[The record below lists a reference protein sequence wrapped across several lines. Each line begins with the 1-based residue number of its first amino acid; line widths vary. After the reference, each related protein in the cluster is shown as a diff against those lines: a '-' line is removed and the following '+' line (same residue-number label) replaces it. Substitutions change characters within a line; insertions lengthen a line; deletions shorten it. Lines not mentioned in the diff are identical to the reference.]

1 MNQEFFNQPTYVIGL
16 MSGTS
21 LDGLDMCYASFFR
34 NESWEF
40 QLLKAETLPYS
51 EEWKTK
57 LAKAHLLDEDE
68 LFQLDIEYSK
78 FTREI
83 VKNFIE
89 THDIQN
95 LDLIA
100 SHGHTVFHQP
110 ENGITFQLGN
120 LMNYEDAMEVP
131 FVCDFR
137 VQDVQLGG
145 QGAPLVPIGDQL
157 LFSEYSHC
165 INIGGFAN
173 ISFEENGKRIAFDI
187 CPANKALNFY
197 TEQLGFPY
205 DNFGEI
211 AQKSKAHT
219 TLVNALN
226 ELAYYFIKPPKS
238 LGIEWLEANFYPIVE
253 SYQLS
258 TEEKIGS
265 ITAHIAFQIA
275 RCIPEKARVLITG
288 GGAFNTY
295 LISLIQQQTKAKI
308 HLPQKELI
316 NFKEALIF
324 GLIGVLRINN
334 QVNVL
339 SSVTGASKDHSSG
352 SIY

>member
-21 LDGLDMCYASFFR
+21 LDGLDICYASFFR

-40 QLLKAETLPYS
+40 QLLKAKTLTYS
-51 EEWKTK
+51 DEWKTK
-57 LAKAHLLDEDE
+57 LAKAHLIDGEE
-68 LFQLDIEYSK
+68 LFQLDNEYSK
-78 FTREI
+78 FTRDT
-83 VKNFIE
+83 VRNFIE

-120 LMNYEDAMEVP
+120 LMNYNDAMEVP

-205 DNFGEI
+205 DNLGEI
-211 AQKSKAHT
+211 AQKSIAHT
-219 TLVNALN
+219 PLVNALN
-226 ELAYYFIKPPKS
+226 QLTYYSIKPPKS
-238 LGIEWLEANFYPIVE
+238 LGVEWLEANFYPIVE

-258 TEEKIGS
+258 TEEKIAS

-275 RCIPEKARVLITG
+275 RCIPENARVLITG
-288 GGAFNTY
+288 GGAFNAY

-308 HLPQKELI
+308 HLPDKEVI

-324 GLIGVLRINN
+324 GFLGVLRLNN